1 MYQFFVEEDAIGADN
16 ISITGEDVNH
26 IKNVLRMKIGTDIR
40 ISNKNDKDYICH
52 IVSIED
58 DEILAAI
65 DEVDLEG
72 TELPSKIYLFQGLP
86 KGDKMETV
94 IQKNVE
100 LGVSSIIPVSMKR
113 SVMKL
118 EPKKVKSRIERW
130 NKIAESAAK
139 QSKRMIIPEVTEPM
153 TMKEAVKFA
162 SDLDLILLPYENSKG
177 MEETKKIIEGI
188 EAGQSIGIFIG
199 PEGGFD
205 EAEVD
210 LAIEAGAKVISLGK
224 RILRTETAGM
234 ALMSVLAYMLE

>member
-26 IKNVLRMKIGTDIR
+26 IKNVLRMKKGTDIR
-40 ISNKNDKDYICH
+40 ISNKNDKDYTCH

-139 QSKRMIIPEVTEPM
+139 QSKRMIIPEVTEPV

>member
-86 KGDKMETV
+86 KGDKMETC
-94 IQKNVE
+94 
-100 LGVSSIIPVSMKR
+100 
-113 SVMKL
+113 
-118 EPKKVKSRIERW
+118 
-130 NKIAESAAK
+130 
-139 QSKRMIIPEVTEPM
+139 
-153 TMKEAVKFA
+153 
-162 SDLDLILLPYENSKG
+162 LLYTSPSPRDRG
-177 MEETKKIIEGI
+177 
-188 EAGQSIGIFIG
+188 
-199 PEGGFD
+199 
-205 EAEVD
+205 
-210 LAIEAGAKVISLGK
+210 
-224 RILRTETAGM
+224 
-234 ALMSVLAYMLE
+234 

>member
-1 MYQFFVEEDAIGADN
+1 MYQFFVEEDAIGADT

-58 DEILAAI
+58 DEIIAAI

-100 LGVSSIIPVSMKR
+100 LGVSTIIPVSMKR
-113 SVMKL
+113 SIMKL

-139 QSKRMIIPEVTEPM
+139 QSKRMIIPDVSEPM
-153 TMKEAVKFA
+153 TMKEAVMFA
-162 SDLDLILLPYENSKG
+162 SGLDLILLPYENSKG

-188 EAGQSIGIFIG
+188 EPGQSIGIFIG

-234 ALMSVLAYMLE
+234 ALMAVLAYMLE

>member
-1 MYQFFVEEDAIGADN
+1 
-16 ISITGEDVNH
+16 
-26 IKNVLRMKIGTDIR
+26 MKIGTDIR